1 MGYIVI
7 MFFEGQW
14 VEFLINDK
22 KNITHKYL
30 LLNYRKIMIQRA
42 TDRIFYMT
50 KDSNYT
56 ERYVPLES
64 KILIK

>member
-1 MGYIVI
+1 